1 MNSRQRAGSRWC
13 WAAGKS
19 CAGGCARRCSRKEH
33 RERLSLACA
42 ALAHYRL
49 QRMQGEVYSGIKV
62 GDISLTAGSGQ
73 QSEAMVLEMVGDL
86 LDSAGVC
93 VQGVDVCSRNR

>member
-1 MNSRQRAGSRWC
+1 MNSKQRVGSRWC

-19 CAGGCARRCSRKEH
+19 CAGGCVRRCSRRNTESGSALPVQHWHTTVCRGCKE
-33 RERLSLACA
+33 RCT
-42 ALAHYRL
+42 
-49 QRMQGEVYSGIKV
+49 GIKV

-73 QSEAMVLEMVGDL
+73 QSEATVLEMVGDL

>member
-1 MNSRQRAGSRWC
+1 MNSKQRAGSRWC

-19 CAGGCARRCSRKEH
+19 CAGGCARRCSRLH